1 MDARNADMVVP
12 VRDEGEMERLPLF
25 DLTRAT
31 CSVASR
37 PSRTRAPAAR
47 GRLAMAYERD
57 VARLRHG
64 PVDDPELRFRT
75 RVSPRR
81 PAPVAV

>member
-1 MDARNADMVVP
+1 
-12 VRDEGEMERLPLF
+12 MERLPLL
-25 DLTRAT
+25 DLTSGYVQRGIQAFPH
-31 CSVASR
+31 AG
-37 PSRTRAPAAR
+37 TRGPWTA
-47 GRLAMAYERD
+47 AMAYERD